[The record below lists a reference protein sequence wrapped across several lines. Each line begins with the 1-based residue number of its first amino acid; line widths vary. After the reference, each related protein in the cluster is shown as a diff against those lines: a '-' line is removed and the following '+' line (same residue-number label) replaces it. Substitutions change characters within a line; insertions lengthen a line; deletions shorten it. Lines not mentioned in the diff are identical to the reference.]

1 MPLSEATKSGSTV
14 DLTNEEEK
22 EVEERSPPRAV
33 VVFETIR
40 REGELELRRP
50 VLSLASSGFA
60 AGLSMGM
67 SLAGEGLLRSLLPDT
82 KWRPLVDSAGYT
94 LGFLF
99 VILGRQQLFTENT
112 VTAILPLLDNPEKLR
127 TLWRVAR
134 LWLIVLVANLLG
146 AAIFAGA
153 AAHLPIFSDENRAAF
168 LEIGRASAAPSF
180 AAILLRGIVAG
191 WLIALMVWLLPA
203 ADQTRPFIILIVTY
217 IVGLG
222 AFSHIIAG
230 SVEVLYVVA
239 AGHMSLVA
247 YLGHFLLPV
256 FLGNTVGGVALVS
269 LLNYGQVVAESR
281 GIRE

>member
-1 MPLSEATKSGSTV
+1 MPLSEETEEGSTV
-14 DLTNEEEK
+14 DLTPEEK
-22 EVEERSPPRAV
+22 EEVEERSPPRAA

-50 VLSLASSGFA
+50 VLSLASSGLA

-67 SLAGEGLLRSLLPDT
+67 SLAGEGLIRSALPDE

-99 VILGRQQLFTENT
+99 VIMGRQQLFTENT
-112 VTAILPLLDNPEKLR
+112 VTAILPLLGSSEKLQ

-134 LWLIVLVANLLG
+134 LWTIVLIANLVG
-146 AAIFAGA
+146 AAIFASA
-153 AAHLPIFSDENRAAF
+153 AAHLPLFSDEVRKTF
-168 LEIGRASAAPSF
+168 LEIGHTAAAPTF
-180 AAILLRGIVAG
+180 GTLVLRGIVAG

-222 AFSHIIAG
+222 AFAHIIAG
-230 SVEVLYVVA
+230 SVEVLYVVF
-239 AGHMSLVA
+239 AGQLSIA
-247 YLGHFLLPV
+247 TYLGHYLPAV
-256 FLGNTVGGVALVS
+256 LLGNAIGGVALVS
-269 LLNYGQVVAESR
+269 LLNYGQVVAESS

>member
-14 DLTNEEEK
+14 DLSHEEEK
-22 EVEERSPPRAV
+22 EVEDRSPPRAV

-50 VLSLASSGFA
+50 VLSLASSGLA

-94 LGFLF
+94 LGFLI
-99 VILGRQQLFTENT
+99 VVLGRQQLFTEST
-112 VTAILPLLDNPEKLR
+112 VTAILPLLDNPDKLQ
-127 TLWRVAR
+127 TLWRVVR
-134 LWLIVLVANLLG
+134 LWLIVLVANLVG
-146 AAIFAGA
+146 AAIFAWA
-153 AAHLPIFSDENRAAF
+153 AAHSPIFSAENRAAF
-168 LEIGRASAAPSF
+168 LAIGRDAAAPAF
-180 AAILLRGIVAG
+180 GAIVVRGIVAG

-203 ADQTRPFIILIVTY
+203 ADQTRLFVILIVTY

-239 AGHMSLVA
+239 AGHLSFVA
-247 YLGHFLLPV
+247 YLGGYLLPV
-256 FLGNTVGGVALVS
+256 FLGNAIGGVALVS
-269 LLNYGQVVAESR
+269 LLNYGQVVAETG